1 MTMTPIKLS
10 TDLHRQEVINHLL
23 SLDLEDLRL
32 RFGYMPTEY
41 VIEKYVTDSWTKKS
55 GRWFGVYDAEHDGLI
70 ATLHIAIIDQDSAE
84 FGFTVSKDQRKKGI
98 GDTLF
103 KRGVLWATA
112 RNKNNIFMH
121 CLSENQ
127 AIKKIAKNN
136 SMHVVT
142 LSDGESEADLVL
154 QSNATAKFSEALVDN
169 MAVYDMLLV
178 NQQKFWFNIFR
189 KTL

>member
-1 MTMTPIKLS
+1 
-10 TDLHRQEVINHLL
+10 L
-23 SLDLEDLRL
+23 SLDPEDLRL
-32 RFGYMPTEY
+32 RFGYRPTEY
-41 VIEKYVTDSWTKKS
+41 VIENYVTGSWARK
-55 GRWFGVYDAEHDGLI
+55 GDRWFGIYHAEQDGLV
-70 ATLHIAIIDQDSAE
+70 ATLHVATIDEDAAE

-103 KRGVLWATA
+103 KRGVLWAKA
-112 RNKNNIFMH
+112 RDKKNIFMH

-142 LSDGESEADLVL
+142 LAGGESEADLVL
-154 QSNATAKFSEALVDN
+154 KSDPNAAFNEAVADK

>member
-1 MTMTPIKLS
+1 
-10 TDLHRQEVINHLL
+10 
-23 SLDLEDLRL
+23 
-32 RFGYMPTEY
+32 
-41 VIEKYVTDSWTKKS
+41 
-55 GRWFGVYDAEHDGLI
+55 
-70 ATLHIAIIDQDSAE
+70 
-84 FGFTVSKDQRKKGI
+84 
-98 GDTLF
+98 
-103 KRGVLWATA
+103 
-112 RNKNNIFMH
+112 MH